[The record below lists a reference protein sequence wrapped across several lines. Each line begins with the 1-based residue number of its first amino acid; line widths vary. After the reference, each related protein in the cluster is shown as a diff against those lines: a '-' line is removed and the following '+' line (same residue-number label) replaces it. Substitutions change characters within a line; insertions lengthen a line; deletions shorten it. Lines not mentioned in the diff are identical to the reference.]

1 MQGDQVYILFED
13 MHEIDQKVM
22 LALADKVRDHFKLT
36 ENLQPKFVLMGS
48 FGRDPNDVYAWFEGV
63 ETGTP
68 YNFKFRKETSGQA
81 FVDML
86 EQMQQIKT
94 TSDEPTENEVVT
106 YEDDNIKIIE
116 KGDPKHD

>member
-1 MQGDQVYILFED
+1 M
-13 MHEIDQKVM
+13 
-22 LALADKVRDHFKLT
+22 
-36 ENLQPKFVLMGS
+36 
-48 FGRDPNDVYAWFEGV
+48 
-63 ETGTP
+63 
-68 YNFKFRKETSGQA
+68 
-81 FVDML
+81 DML